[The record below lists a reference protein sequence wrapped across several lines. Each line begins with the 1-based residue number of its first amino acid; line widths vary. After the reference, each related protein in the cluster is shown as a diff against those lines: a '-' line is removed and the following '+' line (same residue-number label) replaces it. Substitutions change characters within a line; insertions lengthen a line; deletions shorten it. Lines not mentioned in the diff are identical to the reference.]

1 MLMGANEKGEGLIV
15 SSSRSINYAYEV
27 SGVNWKEYA
36 EAASKAAEDRRR
48 KLNDIRDE
56 LF

>member
-1 MLMGANEKGEGLIV
+1 MGANEKGEGLIV

-27 SGVNWKEYA
+27 SGFNWEEYA
-36 EAASKAAEDRRR
+36 EAASKAAEERR
-48 KLNDIRDE
+48 KRLNDIRDE